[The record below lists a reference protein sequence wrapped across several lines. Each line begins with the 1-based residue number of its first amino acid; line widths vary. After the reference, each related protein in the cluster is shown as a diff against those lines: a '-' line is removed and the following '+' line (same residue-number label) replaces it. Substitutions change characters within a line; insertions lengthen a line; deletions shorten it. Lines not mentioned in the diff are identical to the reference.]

1 MSMYTSFL
9 PLFASFLGFIQ
20 TISPIRLTL
29 HLQFQCYSH
38 RSGPLVPDWSFIA
51 NVLVLP
57 IFRHPIELYIEQFGM
72 DAFGLDVPSSLGEHS
87 DLKRMLADGK
97 LIIIED
103 EEYNQ
108 NVHAR

>member
-1 MSMYTSFL
+1 
-9 PLFASFLGFIQ
+9 
-20 TISPIRLTL
+20 
-29 HLQFQCYSH
+29 
-38 RSGPLVPDWSFIA
+38 
-51 NVLVLP
+51 
-57 IFRHPIELYIEQFGM
+57 M